1 MKYKYVTNVREN
13 DKLRAGFND
22 LTQKTFY
29 FNFINWYESG
39 FWQDKYI
46 PHVLVDG
53 DKVVSNIS
61 VNLMKFRM
69 CGEEKNFIQLG
80 TVMTDPDYRGKG
92 LNRYIMENILE
103 EYKDKV
109 DGIYLFGND
118 SVEDYYPR
126 FGFTPIH
133 EYDYCYQLDYPGS
146 VSSMNKGDKYR
157 IEKIDITKKAE
168 ADKLYQYIREYEAC
182 EYGYNPNDDFA
193 LYHNVG
199 LFGFWIGSEFGEN
212 IYYLPEKNAY
222 IIAGLEGDILK
233 IYQIIGRSKIDM
245 KKLAVS
251 FDQTIKK
258 IKLDY
263 SPADKDIFDIN
274 LHKVEDST
282 LFILGD
288 SLKRVETEKMMFPVI
303 SHA

>member
-13 DKLRAGFND
+13 DKLRASFND

-53 DKVVSNIS
+53 DKVISNIS
-61 VNLMKFRM
+61 VNLMKFHM

-80 TVMTDPDYRGKG
+80 TVMTDPDYREQG

-103 EYKDKV
+103 EYKGKV

-118 SVEDYYPR
+118 SVVDYYPR
-126 FGFTPIH
+126 FGFSPIH
-133 EYDYCYQLDYPGS
+133 EYDYSFQINMES
-146 VSSMNKGDKYR
+146 QASSINELSKYR
-157 IEKIDITKKAE
+157 IEKQDLSRKVE
-168 ADKLYQYIREYEAC
+168 ADKLYQSIHEYEAC
-182 EYGYNPNDDFA
+182 LFGPNPNDHFA
-193 LYHNVG
+193 LYDNMG
-199 LFGFWIGSEFGEN
+199 LFGFWIGAEFGDN
-212 IYYLPEKNAY
+212 VYYLPEENAY
-222 IIAGLEGDILK
+222 VIAGIESGILR
-233 IYQIIGRSKIDM
+233 IYQIISKSEINL

-251 FDQTIKK
+251 FDAK
-258 IKLDY
+258 ITEVKLDY
-263 SPADKDIFDIN
+263 TPVNPELFNVK

-282 LFILGD
+282 LFVIGD
-288 SLKRVETEKMMFPVI
+288 SLKKVESNKMMFPVI